1 MSVHVLFSPGASA
14 LNNRRRFGCRLS
26 IDFEVG
32 RRQCGQNLFGYNL
45 LRGKDQGAKGDG
57 PLTALQFDLSN
68 AAASLIGLDKP
79 SIAEHVVEI
88 CVWREL
94 DLSGHQA
101 LSRLADRHR
110 YHDRRLISLNVDLCP
125 GGVHSQCAVLDQLLK
140 CLQEQAHWV
149 VWLSSDGGLGLF
161 DAGLVGTADRLRER
175 TC

>member
-1 MSVHVLFSPGASA
+1 MSCSPCA
-14 LNNRRRFGCRLS
+14 LLLSNRRGFGCRLC

-32 RRQCGQNLFGYNL
+32 SRQGGQNLFGYNL
-45 LRGKDQGAKGDG
+45 LRGKDQGAERDESL
-57 PLTALQFDLSN
+57 PALQFDLSN
-68 AAASLIGLDKP
+68 AAASLIGLDKAR
-79 SIAEHVVEI
+79 IAEHVVEI
-88 CVWREL
+88 CVWRQL
-94 DLSGHQA
+94 DLSGDQA

-110 YHDRRLISLNVDLCP
+110 HHDCRLISLNVDLCA

-161 DAGLVGTADRLRER
+161 DTGLVGTADRLRER